1 VIGLAHLGGPVAC
14 LGLALLL
21 VAGSRRS
28 RLAGLGFAVLGACL
42 LGIALAPNAPV
53 QLAIGVAAALAAA
66 GAGAIA
72 FRLVPWLL
80 PLAALACIPIRIGVH
95 VDGAGSKLLVP
106 LYVVILA
113 AAMYLAWELAHGD
126 ERVRELGLA
135 AWPLAAYLAW
145 TGVSLVWSKDVHEG
159 AKELLAFYVP
169 FTVLTLALAR
179 LPWSRL
185 GLRLLYGE
193 VVVMGLV
200 FAAVGFYQY
209 ETRDIFQNPKVVNSN
224 AYAPF
229 FRVNS
234 VFWDPSVY
242 GRFLVV
248 AIVPSLVLLVRE
260 RVRALTPAVVAAIV
274 VLWLGLLISFSQS
287 SFAALLVGVVGA
299 AVVAW
304 RWRALVA
311 VAAAAAVLAGIVVS
325 APQLRHSIQ
334 HHTTS
339 GLNSATSGRFSLVA
353 NGIRIAQAHPLTGVG
368 VGGFKHAYAD
378 RVHRFKSKAPKTAA
392 SHNTPVTVAAESG
405 LVGLALFVA
414 LVGALLGQAFRRAD
428 RSLAGAVS
436 LAAGLVLAAI
446 LCHSLFYNDFF
457 EDPTTWGLFG
467 LIALATTVHPVPAA
481 DEPPPAVARKEA
493 VPV

>member
-1 VIGLAHLGGPVAC
+1 MIGLAQLGGPVAC

-21 VAGSRRS
+21 VAGSRRN

-42 LGIALAPNAPV
+42 LGLGLAPDAPV
-53 QLAIGVAAALAAA
+53 TLAVGVAAALAAA
-66 GAGAIA
+66 GAVAIA

-80 PLAALACIPIRIGVH
+80 PLAALACVPIRIGVH
-95 VDGAGSKLLVP
+95 VDGAGSKLLMP

-113 AAMYLAWELAHGD
+113 AAMYLGWELVQGD

-135 AWPLAAYLAW
+135 AWPLAAVLAW
-145 TGVSLVWSKDVHEG
+145 TGVSLAWSKDVQAG
-159 AKELLAFYVP
+159 AIELLAFYVP
-169 FTVLTLALAR
+169 FTVLALAVAR
-179 LPWSRL
+179 LPWSTL

-209 ETRDIFQNPKVVNSN
+209 ETRDIFQNPKVINSN

-248 AIVPSLVLLVRE
+248 AIVPSVVLLVRK
-260 RVRALTPAVVAAIV
+260 RVRALTPVVVAAIA

-287 SFAALLVGVVGA
+287 SFAALLVAVVGA
-299 AVVAW
+299 AFVAW

-311 VAAAAAVLAGIVVS
+311 VAVAVAVLAGIAVS
-325 APQLRHSIQ
+325 APTLRHSIQ
-334 HHTTS
+334 HHTSS

-353 NGIRIAQAHPLTGVG
+353 NGVRIAQAHPLTGVG
-368 VGGFKHAYAD
+368 VGGFKRAYAE
-378 RVHRFKSKAPKTAA
+378 RVQRFKSKAPKTAA
-392 SHNTPVTVAAESG
+392 SHNTPVTVAAEAG

-414 LVGALLGQAFRRAD
+414 LVGALLWQAFRRTTSA
-428 RSLAGAVS
+428 LA
-436 LAAGLVLAAI
+436 LAAGLALAAI

-457 EDPTTWGLFG
+457 EDPTTWGLVG
-467 LIALATTVHPVPAA
+467 LIALATAARPAPA
-481 DEPPPAVARKEA
+481 VDETPPPVAQKEA

>member
-1 VIGLAHLGGPVAC
+1 VIRLAEVGGPVAC
-14 LGLALLL
+14 AGLAVLL
-21 VAGSRRS
+21 VVRLRYG
-28 RLAGLGFAVLGACL
+28 RLAGLGLAVVGTCL
-42 LGIALAPNAPV
+42 LGLGLAPNAPV
-53 QLAIGVAAALAAA
+53 KLAIGVAATLAAG
-66 GAGAIA
+66 GAVAIA

-106 LYVVILA
+106 LYVVIVA
-113 AAMYLAWELAHGD
+113 AAMYLAWELVRGD

-145 TGVSLVWSKDVHEG
+145 SGVSLVWSKDVHEG

-169 FTVLTLALAR
+169 FTVLTLTFAR

-209 ETRDIFQNPKVVNSN
+209 ETRDIFQNPKVINSN

-260 RVRALTPAVVAAIV
+260 RVRALTPVVVAAIV

-414 LVGALLGQAFRRAD
+414 LVGALLAQAFRRAD
-428 RSLAGAVS
+428 RSLAGGVS
-436 LAAGLVLAAI
+436 LAAGLLLAAI

-467 LIALATTVHPVPAA
+467 LIALATTVRPVPAA
-481 DEPPPAVARKEA
+481 AQKEA

>member
-1 VIGLAHLGGPVAC
+1 VH
-14 LGLALLL
+14 
-21 VAGSRRS
+21 AG
-28 RLAGLGFAVLGACL
+28 
-42 LGIALAPNAPV
+42 
-53 QLAIGVAAALAAA
+53 
-66 GAGAIA
+66 
-72 FRLVPWLL
+72 
-80 PLAALACIPIRIGVH
+80 
-95 VDGAGSKLLVP
+95 GAGSKLLVP

-113 AAMYLAWELAHGD
+113 ATMYLGWELARGD
-126 ERVRELGLA
+126 DRVRELGLA

-145 TGVSLVWSKDVHEG
+145 TGASLVWSKDVHEG

-169 FTVLTLALAR
+169 FTVLAVAVGR
-179 LPWSRL
+179 LHWSRL

-193 VVVMGLV
+193 LVVMGLV

-209 ETRDIFQNPKVVNSN
+209 ETRDIFQNPKVINSN

-260 RVRALTPAVVAAIV
+260 RVRALTPVVVASVV

-287 SFAALLVGVVGA
+287 SFSALLVGVVGV

-304 RWRALVA
+304 RWRALFA
-311 VAAAAAVLAGIVVS
+311 IAAAVAVLGGIAVS

-334 HHTTS
+334 HHTSS
-339 GLNSATSGRFSLVA
+339 GLNSATSGRLSLVA
-353 NGIRIAQAHPLTGVG
+353 NGVRIAQAHPLAGVG
-368 VGGFKHAYAD
+368 MGGFKRAYAD
-378 RVHRFKSKAPKTAA
+378 RVHRFKSKDPKTAA
-392 SHNTPVTVAAESG
+392 SHNTPVTVAAELG
-405 LVGLALFVA
+405 VVGVVLFVA
-414 LVGALLGQAFRRAD
+414 LVAALLGEAFRRSA
-428 RSLAGAVS
+428 RPSVGAVS
-436 LAAGLVLAAI
+436 LTAGLLLAAI

-457 EDPTTWGLFG
+457 VDPTTWGLFG
-467 LIALATTVHPVPAA
+467 LIALAANGRPAPPG
-481 DEPPPAVARKEA
+481 DELPPAIAQKEA

>member
-1 VIGLAHLGGPVAC
+1 VIDLAYAGGPIAC

-21 VAGSRRS
+21 VTGSRLGK
-28 RLAGLGFAVLGACL
+28 LAGLGAAVIGACL
-42 LGIALAPNAPV
+42 LGLALAPNAPAT
-53 QLAIGVAAALAAA
+53 LAIGIAAALAAS
-66 GAGAIA
+66 GAFAIA

-95 VDGAGSKLLVP
+95 ADGAGSKLLVP

-113 AAMYLAWELAHGD
+113 ATMYLGWELIRGYGL
-126 ERVRELGLA
+126 VRELGLT

-145 TGVSLVWSKDVHEG
+145 IGVSLVWSKDVHEG
-159 AKELLAFYVP
+159 AKQLLAFYVP
-169 FTVLTLALAR
+169 FTILALAVAR
-179 LPWSRL
+179 LPWSVL
-185 GLRLLYGE
+185 GLRLLYIE
-193 VVVMGLV
+193 LVVMGLV
-200 FAAVGFYQY
+200 FAIVGLYQY
-209 ETRDIFQNPKVVNSN
+209 QTRDIFQNPKVIQSN

-248 AIVPSLVLLVRE
+248 AIIPCLVLLVRE
-260 RVRALTPAVVAAIV
+260 RVRALAPVVVAAIV

-299 AVVAW
+299 AFVAW
-304 RWRALVA
+304 RWRALIA
-311 VAAAAAVLAGIVVS
+311 IAAAAAVLAGIVVS

-334 HHTTS
+334 HHTSS

-353 NGIRIAQAHPLTGVG
+353 NGIRIAEAHPLTGVG
-368 VGGFKHAYAD
+368 VGGFKPAYAE
-378 RVHRFKSKAPKTAA
+378 RVHRFKSKAPRTAA
-392 SHNTPVTVAAESG
+392 SHNTPVTVAAELG

-414 LVGALLGQAFRRAD
+414 LVGALFAMAFRRSD
-428 RSLAGAVS
+428 RSLAGSVA

-457 EDPTTWGLFG
+457 EDPTTWGLMG
-467 LIALATTVHPVPAA
+467 LAALAASVRPTAV
-481 DEPPPAVARKEA
+481 EGEIPPPEAPKEA